1 MITPLFTALSRCATA
16 RAHLAGAEVG
26 YLPHPANLRRYWR
39 ELATAATLSGH
50 RWLDAERLGNE
61 S

>member
-16 RAHLAGAEVG
+16 RAHLAGAEHRN
-26 YLPHPANLRRYWR
+26 PCPRYWR

-50 RWLDAERLGNE
+50 RWLEAERIGNE
-61 S
+61 P